1 MFSSSVPHITPDLS
15 SLSSTVCCASSPSLS
30 PIHSCH
36 AGALGSRLCGLMRA
50 WMLPATPLAGR
61 YVSYGSRRCSVCV
74 GVHRNR
80 SDTLAVALYEL
91 APIAIASALFALA
104 YIAIAPSLASASF
117 SVAAAVSPA
126 TPRCPYQVRHQ
137 RHYHLISVVY
147 FSQPLG
153 ALWRSLS
160 FSLVLYHF
168 SPK

>member
-1 MFSSSVPHITPDLS
+1 MFSRHGSVPHITPDLH
-15 SLSSTVCCASSPSLS
+15 SLSSTVCCVSSLSLS

-36 AGALGSRLCGLMRA
+36 ASALGSRLF
-50 WMLPATPLAGR
+50 
-61 YVSYGSRRCSVCV
+61 GSRRCSVCV

-80 SDTLAVALYEL
+80 SDTLAVALYAL

-104 YIAIAPSLASASF
+104 YIAIAPSLASASS

-147 FSQPLG
+147 FSQPSWVRYYLG
-153 ALWRSLS
+153 GSS
-160 FSLVLYHF
+160 
-168 SPK
+168 